1 LGDAVLARLAIGL
14 SLALLLANAGDAQ
27 QFDRR
32 ARDEP
37 EVVIEAGGRVGTA
50 DVVRFTPDGNYL
62 LAGGDDKVV
71 RVWPYSASGLD
82 ASPDRAKIL
91 RWRGW
96 RDQLG
101 GVKCISPSPDGK
113 RVAVGGYGLKISSV
127 AILDRETGV
136 TVAITWPRSREGSY
150 HDAVT
155 AIGFHPDGKRVGFGT
170 ADGTLWFWEPKKL
183 DKAEGDR
190 VWSAP
195 VCAGRFA
202 NPKPEQLNFTRGIR
216 FPDADTMVAVSSRGQ
231 VLAYDLKA
239 KLTDDPT
246 AAIPEGRTLFEVNA
260 GVKEDYRVH
269 NSEWTSDGKWLVVA
283 TTGPLVLL
291 RSADGK
297 ETRRIELPTDHF
309 ARSMAVHPKT
319 GKVAIGVGAALPAGA
334 KKPRFY
340 MEPDDQLWVYDNPVG
355 AKVSEP
361 KKLPHAG
368 RAEALTFHPTEDRLA
383 IAGGDADEIT
393 LLDLPM
399 PGKPVSVVR
408 GTGRRMFAVNLSE
421 NGEVI
426 AIKTGRNPTATDPN
440 DRAQGEWTRFNI
452 PRFTHTA
459 NTRGV
464 WLGPVNTAGGWEVV
478 PDAASRFVWYAERA
492 KPDGTRERLQLLLDQ
507 DLDQSPTCFTFLPTE
522 EGKPARVIVAHYYGC
537 SLFELA
543 PERAVKNART
553 GVLELPRSKL
563 YIGHGAEVNAVAAD
577 KTGKWFVTAGADQT
591 VAAWSLEDWKAEAA
605 LGGSFALN
613 DGQLVVGA
621 VDVGSPAWEA
631 GLSQGDRIELLAVGG
646 KAVYDRRNKQNVG
659 TPEAAVAALTRPQSG
674 IELFFGWTTAQGD
687 RRATPTR
694 IKQRPL
700 WKWFPAFDDR
710 GRLTDSI
717 MWMWHGS
724 YYYTASVHGDRMV
737 GWHVNATE
745 VTGTPEFQPLELYK
759 HLFLRPDVIAKLIG
773 TRSVAEALKE
783 ASGDNPLRRSFREF
797 EPSPV
802 DLGLKNTV
810 VREDGVRL
818 TIAVNPRGNNP
829 DLLPNRV
836 ELWVN
841 DYRFRVWAGK
851 GKEAIREEVHI
862 PAAAFRAGDNH
873 IAVVAMNPLRG
884 RAEATGMVHN
894 PAKPPDPHLTGV
906 AVGIN
911 NYEAHR
917 TAVADAAER
926 PDDPRNQLA
935 STRAFGDLGK
945 ARADAVGFSRELL
958 KYRGPGK
965 YFPEGNVATILDAA
979 AERKGILTALADI
992 KKSAVRPDDLLV
1004 VFFAGHGDLL
1014 SPAGKP
1020 LPPTPMGVVARG
1032 FPADSG
1038 MFVFCCPD
1046 YLPTKPDTTAVSCE
1060 DLFEALAQINCRK
1073 LVLLD
1078 TCHAGGAIEA
1088 NVLRR
1093 FIPNGQGPTVI
1104 AACDQSEL
1112 SFEDNKLGHGVFT
1125 YAVLEALGPKFRN
1138 ADANTDGI
1146 LTATELYEY
1155 LADRVPA
1162 LVREVRPGNTQ
1173 NPICFPRPSELPKVA
1188 LLKK

>member
-1 LGDAVLARLAIGL
+1 MFARFAIGF

-50 DVVRFTPDGNYL
+50 DVVRFTPDGSVL

-82 ASPDRAKIL
+82 ASPERAKIL

-127 AILDRETGV
+127 AILDRETGE
-136 TVAITWPRSREGSY
+136 TVAITWPRTREGGY

-155 AIGFHPDGKRVGFGT
+155 AMSFHPDGKRVGFGT
-170 ADGTLWFWEPKKL
+170 ADGTLWFWEPRKL
-183 DKAEGDR
+183 DKAEADR
-190 VWSAP
+190 VWNAP

-202 NPKPEQLNFTRGIR
+202 NPKPEQLDFTRGIR

-231 VLAYDLKA
+231 VLACDLRA
-239 KLTDDPT
+239 KLTDDPG
-246 AAIPEGRTLFEVNA
+246 APVPEGRTLFEVNA
-260 GVKEDYRVH
+260 EVKEDYRVDK
-269 NSEWTSDGKWLVVA
+269 SEWTGDARWLVVS
-283 TTGPLVLL
+283 TSGPLLLL

-297 ETRRIELPTDHF
+297 QTKRIELPTDHF
-309 ARSMAVHPKT
+309 ARSLAVHPKT
-319 GKVAIGVGAALPAGA
+319 GKIAIGVGSALPAVA

-340 MEPDDQLWVYDNPVG
+340 MEPDDQIWVYDNPTG
-355 AKVSEP
+355 AKAPEP
-361 KKLPHAG
+361 KKLPHPG
-368 RAEALTFHPTEDRLA
+368 RAEAMTFHPTEDRLA

-393 LLDLPM
+393 LLDLATPD
-399 PGKPVSVVR
+399 KPISVIR
-408 GTGRRMFAVNLSE
+408 GTGRRMYGINLSE
-421 NGEVI
+421 SGEVI
-426 AIKTGRNPTATDPN
+426 AVKTGRNATATDPN
-440 DRAQGEWTRFNI
+440 DRASGPWVRFNI
-452 PRFTHTA
+452 PRFTPTA
-459 NTRGV
+459 DARGN
-464 WLGPVNTAGGWEVV
+464 WIGPVVTAGGWEIV

-507 DLDQSPTCFTFLPTE
+507 DLDQAPTCFTFVP
-522 EGKPARVIVAHYYGC
+522 GNAASGVRVVVAHYYGC
-537 SLFELA
+537 SLFELN
-543 PERAVKNART
+543 PQRAVKNERT

-563 YIGHGAEVNAVAAD
+563 FIGHGAEVNAVVAD
-577 KTGKWFVTAGADQT
+577 KTGKWFVTAGSDQT
-591 VAAWSLEDWKAEAA
+591 VAAWSLEDWKTQAA
-605 LGGSFALN
+605 FGGSFEVN
-613 DGQLVVGA
+613 GGQLAVGE
-621 VDVGSPAWEA
+621 VEVGSPAWEA
-631 GLSQGDRIELLAVGG
+631 GLSKDDRIELLAIGG
-646 KAVYDRRNKQNVG
+646 KPVYDRRPKRPAVG
-659 TPEAAVAALTRPQSG
+659 TPEAAAAALAHPQSG
-674 IELFFGWTTAQGD
+674 IELFFGWTTPQGE

-700 WKWFPAFDDR
+700 WKWFPAFDDK
-710 GRLTDSI
+710 GRLTDSV

-724 YYYTASVHGDRMV
+724 YYYTASMHADRMV
-737 GWHVNATE
+737 GWHVNAPE
-745 VTGTPEFQPLELYK
+745 VTGTPDFQPLERYK
-759 HLFLRPDVIAKLIG
+759 HLFLRPDVIAKLVG

-783 ASGDNPLRRSFREF
+783 AAGDNPLRRSFREV

-802 DLGLKNTV
+802 ELALKNTV
-810 VREDGVRL
+810 VRDDGVKL
-818 TIAVNPRGNNP
+818 SIAVHPRGNNP
-829 DLLPNRV
+829 DLLPDRV

-851 GKEAIREEVHI
+851 GKEAIREDVQI
-862 PAAAFRAGDNH
+862 PASAFRGGDNQ
-873 IAVVAMNPLRG
+873 ITVLAMNPLRG
-884 RAEATGMVHN
+884 RAEASGSVHN
-894 PAKPPDPHLTGV
+894 PTKPPEPHLTGF

-911 NYEAHR
+911 NYAAHR
-917 TAVADAAER
+917 NAVAGV
-926 PDDPRNQLA
+926 
-935 STRAFGDLGK
+935 RAFGDLGK
-945 ARADAVGFSRELL
+945 ARADAVGVSRELL
-958 KYRGPGK
+958 TYRGPGK
-965 YFPEGNVATILDAA
+965 QFPEGAVSTILDDA
-979 AERKGILTALADI
+979 AERKGIIAALADM

-1020 LPPTPMGVVARG
+1020 LPPPPLGVVARG
-1032 FPADSG
+1032 MPADSG
-1038 MFVFCCPD
+1038 MFVLCCPD
-1046 YLPTKPDTTAVSCE
+1046 YVPTKPGTTAVSCE
-1060 DLFEALAQINCRK
+1060 ELFEALAQINCRK

-1125 YAVLEALGPKFRN
+1125 YAVLEAMGPKFRS
-1138 ADANTDGI
+1138 ADANSDGT
-1146 LTATELYEY
+1146 LTATELYGY
-1155 LADRVPA
+1155 LAERVPE
-1162 LVREVRPGNTQ
+1162 LVREIRPGNTQ
-1173 NPICFPRPSELPKVA
+1173 NPICFPQPSSLPKVT